1 MPEQPII
8 LGVYC
13 YLEITDHG
21 TAGTVKKDQLSTYYY
36 VRYIDDN
43 EFELQP
49 LNNKNIPSGIFS
61 VIDRYNFLLNY
72 QPEPQ
77 FYNYY
82 SPPEMESLLNKLDWA
97 YNDFDRQA
105 LNASEKKLIQALLID
120 ESYINNADIAFRCE
134 NQDYIKLKQVLEM
147 LKGKGES
154 SNFVLREQLNDFG
167 INLRKDGYYEE
178 SINYHQKTLEINEYD
193 EHVYFNLARTYF
205 EKGNILNCIDY
216 LEKALELNP
225 QFEEARKFIRYC
237 RS

>member
-61 VIDRYNFLLNY
+61 VVDRYKFLLNY
-72 QPEPQ
+72 RPEPQ
-77 FYNYY
+77 FYYY
-82 SPPEMESLLNKLDWA
+82 YPPPEMESLLNKLDTA
-97 YNDFDRQA
+97 YEFDRQE
-105 LNASEKKLIQALLID
+105 LNASEKKLIQALLVD
-120 ESYINNADIAFRCE
+120 DSYINNPDIDFKSE

-147 LKGKGES
+147 LKGNEES
-154 SNFVLREQLNDFG
+154 SNFMLREQFNDFG
-167 INLRKDGYYEE
+167 INLRKDGYYDE
-178 SINYHQKTLEINEYD
+178 SISYHQKTLEITNTM
-193 EHVYFNLARTYF
+193 NT
-205 EKGNILNCIDY
+205 CI
-216 LEKALELNP
+216 
-225 QFEEARKFIRYC
+225 
-237 RS
+237 ST